1 MGVKNNLSTN
11 GFYKR
16 MFHNMH
22 TTFDDHHQIRKRA
35 AQAGLQM
42 FVNAC
47 KTYLLSRPELLVGSF
62 VHLLAANIKIT
73 RIRYW
78 QM

>member
-1 MGVKNNLSTN
+1 MNNKHISIKEMGVKNNLSTN

-35 AQAGLQM
+35 DVA
-42 FVNAC
+42 
-47 KTYLLSRPELLVGSF
+47 
-62 VHLLAANIKIT
+62 
-73 RIRYW
+73 
-78 QM
+78 